1 MDVYLDNSAT
11 TRTFPEVAELMT
23 KIMCE
28 DYGNPSSLHMKG
40 VEAEKYLRYAKET
53 LARILKVEERELLF
67 TSGGTES
74 DNMAL
79 IGCALANCRRGNHL
93 ITTKLWAMFRNN
105 PYLIIDCLEKAKN
118 QFSSTRKLEKIRN
131 SFRINPNRVDTCSA
145 FIHYSFLTA
154 LGVVVFSIVLNL
166 IFAYMLNCLVFLYL
180 GAAYGIIWMLTTS
193 FCNSYSD
200 EEEKKVIETYYEA
213 YYYVQQKSK
222 NSDISV
228 MEGQVAFMQ
237 SMSIPLALLAVSS
250 CSLTA
255 ASANCT
261 FRLIMF
267 SLFII
272 IFPMVICRIRKIHS
286 RVWEDY
292 EFLSGMEDN
301 DQTKK

>member
-1 MDVYLDNSAT
+1 MLSMIIPGGILLWMCSVYCKGLWSVSNGTVSGHH
-11 TRTFPEVAELMT
+11 ELFAFLFL
-23 KIMCE
+23 C
-28 DYGNPSSLHMKG
+28 P
-40 VEAEKYLRYAKET
+40 
-53 LARILKVEERELLF
+53 LAYIV
-67 TSGGTES
+67 G
-74 DNMAL
+74 
-79 IGCALANCRRGNHL
+79 IGNHL

>member
-1 MDVYLDNSAT
+1 MGTFTKNLSLYDMLSMIIPGGILLWMCSVYCKGLGSISYGIASGHH
-11 TRTFPEVAELMT
+11 ELFAFLFL
-23 KIMCE
+23 C
-28 DYGNPSSLHMKG
+28 P
-40 VEAEKYLRYAKET
+40 
-53 LARILKVEERELLF
+53 LAYIV
-67 TSGGTES
+67 G
-74 DNMAL
+74 
-79 IGCALANCRRGNHL
+79 IGNHL

-154 LGVVVFSIVLNL
+154 LGVVVFGIVLNL
-166 IFAYMLNCLVFLYL
+166 ILAYMLNCLVFLYL

-222 NSDISV
+222 NSDISI

-255 ASANCT
+255 ASAYCT

>member
-1 MDVYLDNSAT
+1 MGTFTKNLSLYDMLSMIIPGGILLWMCSVYCK
-11 TRTFPEVAELMT
+11 ELCSVSNG
-23 KIMCE
+23 IASGHHELFAFLFLC
-28 DYGNPSSLHMKG
+28 P
-40 VEAEKYLRYAKET
+40 
-53 LARILKVEERELLF
+53 LAYIV
-67 TSGGTES
+67 G
-74 DNMAL
+74 
-79 IGCALANCRRGNHL
+79 IGNHL

-105 PYLIIDCLEKAKN
+105 PYLILDCLEKAKN

-154 LGVVVFSIVLNL
+154 LGVVVVGGVMKIIVALLNGFVIL
-166 IFAYMLNCLVFLYL
+166 CLALVYTV
-180 GAAYGIIWMLTTS
+180 IWMLTTS
-193 FCNSYSD
+193 FWNSCSD

-237 SMSIPLALLAVSS
+237 SMSIPLALLAVLRPPNAEYGY
-250 CSLTA
+250 CG
-255 ASANCT
+255 

-272 IFPMVICRIRKIHS
+272 IFPMVISRIRKIHS

>member
-1 MDVYLDNSAT
+1 MGTFTKNLSLYDMLSMIIPGGILLWMCSVYCK
-11 TRTFPEVAELMT
+11 ELCSVSNG
-23 KIMCE
+23 IASGHHELFAFLFLC
-28 DYGNPSSLHMKG
+28 P
-40 VEAEKYLRYAKET
+40 
-53 LARILKVEERELLF
+53 LAYIV
-67 TSGGTES
+67 G
-74 DNMAL
+74 
-79 IGCALANCRRGNHL
+79 IGNHL

-105 PYLIIDCLEKAKN
+105 PYLILDCLEKAKN
-118 QFSSTRKLEKIRN
+118 QFSSTRKLEKIGN

-154 LGVVVFSIVLNL
+154 LGVVVLGIVLNL

-180 GAAYGIIWMLTTS
+180 GAAYGIIWMITTS
-193 FCNSYSD
+193 FCNSCSD
-200 EEEKKVIETYYEA
+200 KEEKKVIETYYEA

-255 ASANCT
+255 ASGYCT

>member
-1 MDVYLDNSAT
+1 MGTFTKNLSLYDMLSMIIPGGILLWMCSVYCKGLWSVSNGTASGHH
-11 TRTFPEVAELMT
+11 ELFAFLFL
-23 KIMCE
+23 C
-28 DYGNPSSLHMKG
+28 P
-40 VEAEKYLRYAKET
+40 
-53 LARILKVEERELLF
+53 LAYIV
-67 TSGGTES
+67 G
-74 DNMAL
+74 
-79 IGCALANCRRGNHL
+79 IGNHL

-154 LGVVVFSIVLNL
+154 LGVVVFGIVLNL
-166 IFAYMLNCLVFLYL
+166 ILAYMLNCLVFLYL

-193 FCNSYSD
+193 FCNSYSNK
-200 EEEKKVIETYYEA
+200 EEKKVIETYYEA